1 MKKPVAATFCPETR
15 LLSMTLSAQSS
26 LSPQDNQ
33 NWEHGERTMT
43 KNHRSYAESGL
54 RANQMSMVQEVHGS
68 NISQIGCFW
77 GESGLRDLTHFQQPS
92 GLWSNGGR
100 DAQLH

>member
-1 MKKPVAATFCPETR
+1 MVNVWVVNV
-15 LLSMTLSAQSS
+15 LQS
-26 LSPQDNQ
+26 
-33 NWEHGERTMT
+33 ERTMI
-43 KNHRSYAESGL
+43 KNHNSYAESGS
-54 RANQMSMVQEVHGS
+54 RANQKRKVQEVHGS

-77 GESGLRDLTHFQQPS
+77 GESGLRDLTYFQQLS